1 MSRRGRGRARFLADG
16 VLVLDKPAGPTS
28 HDAVERLRRRFGPAK
43 LGHAGTLDPFATGV
57 LVMAFNQATRLT
69 DLLGLGRKVY
79 QARLALGR
87 ATDTG
92 DYTGTVVDEAPVP
105 EADRAAAEAALAS
118 LVGER
123 MQAPPSYSA
132 AKHQGRPLYAYA
144 RQGVEVAKP
153 PRPITVYEARLLES
167 GPDWLEFVI
176 ACSRG
181 TYVRALG
188 EDLARA
194 LGTVGCLA
202 ALARIESSPF
212 GLAEAVGLDEAQDW
226 TPATLE
232 ERLIAPRQALARGG
246 VPELTLSDDLAWQIQ
261 RGRILA
267 REELLAEAPEMQ
279 TEGPFMALSPEGRL
293 VAVLR
298 WLAPG
303 QTKPG
308 RDYETIRVF
317 PEPGE
322 PDPGDEA
329 SASALGAE

>member
-1 MSRRGRGRARFLADG
+1 MSRRGRGRPRFLADG
-16 VLVLDKPAGPTS
+16 VLVLDKPVGPTS
-28 HDAVERLRRRFGPAK
+28 HDVVERLRRRFGPAK

-57 LVMAFNQATRLT
+57 LVMAFNQATRLS
-69 DLLGLGRKVY
+69 DLLGAGRKVY

-92 DYTGTVVDEAPVP
+92 DHTGAVVDEAPVP
-105 EADRAAAEAALAS
+105 ELARPAVEAALAA
-118 LVGER
+118 LVGAR

-153 PRPITVYEARLLES
+153 PRPITVHEARLLEM

-188 EDLARA
+188 EDLARD
-194 LGTVGCLA
+194 LGTLGTLA
-202 ALARIESSPF
+202 ALARLESSPF
-212 GLAEAVGLDEAQDW
+212 GLEEAVGLDEALDW
-226 TPATLE
+226 SPADLE
-232 ERLIAPRQALARGG
+232 GRLVSPRAALARGG
-246 VPELTLSDDLAWQIQ
+246 VPEICLSDDLAWQLE
-261 RGRILA
+261 RGRILS
-267 REELLAEAPEMQ
+267 RQELLAAAPGLSP
-279 TEGPFMALSPEGRL
+279 EGPFMALAPEGRL

-298 WLAPG
+298 WLSPG
-303 QTKPG
+303 EGKPG

-317 PEPGE
+317 PESGQA
-322 PDPGDEA
+322 DPGDVA

>member
-1 MSRRGRGRARFLADG
+1 MRRKRSARFLTDG
-16 VLVLDKPAGPTS
+16 VLVLDKKAGPTS
-28 HDAVERLRRRFGPAK
+28 HDMVDSLRRRFGPAK

-69 DLLGLGRKVY
+69 DLLGAGGKVY
-79 QARLALGR
+79 RATLALGR

-92 DYTGTVVDEAPVP
+92 DHTGAT
-105 EADRAAAEAALAS
+105 AAEASIPEAGRERVEAALQT

-123 MQAPPSYSA
+123 QQAPPSYSA

-153 PRPITVYEARLLES
+153 PRPITVYRARLLDLAP
-167 GPDWLEFVI
+167 GRVEFTI
-176 ACSRG
+176 DCSRG

-188 EDLARA
+188 EDLARE
-194 LGTVGCLA
+194 LGTVGHLA
-202 ALARIESSPF
+202 ALRRLQSRPF
-212 GLAEAVGLDEAQDW
+212 GEEEALGLEEVLDW
-226 TPATLE
+226 TPE
-232 ERLIAPRQALARGG
+232 ELALRLIAPGEALARCG
-246 VPELTLSDDLAWQIQ
+246 VPAVALDEERAWQIR
-261 RGRILA
+261 RGRILP
-267 REELLAEAPEMQ
+267 REALLGPGQESEPR
-279 TEGPFMALSPEGRL
+279 GPFMAMAPDGRL

-298 WLAPG
+298 WLEPG
-303 QTKPG
+303 QARPG

-322 PDPGDEA
+322 TGAGDEA

>member
-1 MSRRGRGRARFLADG
+1 MSRRGRGRPRFLADG

-69 DLLGLGRKVY
+69 DLLGAGRKVY

-92 DYTGTVVDEAPVP
+92 DHTGQVVAEAPAP
-105 EADRAAAEAALAS
+105 ELARPAVEAALAS

-153 PRPITVYEARLLES
+153 PRPITVHEARLLGM
-167 GPDWLEFVI
+167 GPDWLEFVM

-194 LGTVGCLA
+194 LGTVGCLS
-202 ALARIESSPF
+202 ALARLESSPF
-212 GLAEAVGLDEAQDW
+212 GLDEAVGLDEALDW
-226 TPATLE
+226 TPAELE
-232 ERLIAPRQALARGG
+232 GRLVPPRAALARGG
-246 VPELTLSDDLAWQIQ
+246 VPEVGLSDDQAWQLE
-261 RGRILA
+261 RGRILP
-267 REELLAEAPEMQ
+267 REELLAAAPGMR

-303 QTKPG
+303 EGKPG

-317 PEPGE
+317 PESGQPE
-322 PDPGDEA
+322 AGDEA